1 MECYATFRPLDMHIY
16 TEKALTS
23 VCLSFY
29 NAEKISEAK
38 ELLFSTTK
46 EEVTRRRGDGKTM
59 ADIGDILALLRK
71 LDEGNVHLPTFVADS
86 CRSMPPSSGFEVL
99 AEHMVTFISEIALL
113 KEEIRDL
120 RAAKTS
126 DGKFIEIKEELRDIK
141 LSLERQILQ
150 TAICPHTEA
159 PRPYSECVELPKRD
173 ETPIL
178 PVIANKNNLGT
189 TGAVTGRGTRVE
201 TPMSGPASSGGLQR
215 EKDEG
220 RSEGSHSRQ
229 PSPGKRPSQQWQLV
243 QTKRKRETIKG
254 MRKVAGEFKGA
265 KRTAALYIGRCDPS
279 VTPDVL
285 KNYIDTEF
293 KIPIISCTQ
302 ISNENSEVKSFK
314 VLVGADVLSDLL
326 GPSMWPENIVVRK
339 FFFNR
344 NHGRNS
350 N

>member
-1 MECYATFRPLDMHIY
+1 
-16 TEKALTS
+16 
-23 VCLSFY
+23 
-29 NAEKISEAK
+29 
-38 ELLFSTTK
+38 
-46 EEVTRRRGDGKTM
+46 
-59 ADIGDILALLRK
+59 
-71 LDEGNVHLPTFVADS
+71 
-86 CRSMPPSSGFEVL
+86 
-99 AEHMVTFISEIALL
+99 MVTFISEIALL

-126 DGKFIEIKEELRDIK
+126 DGKFIEVKEELRDIK
-141 LSLERQILQ
+141 LGLERQRLQ
-150 TAICPHTEA
+150 TAIYPHTEA
-159 PRPYSECVELPKRD
+159 PRLYSECVELPKRD

-178 PVIANKNNLGT
+178 PVIANKKNLAT

-220 RSEGSHSRQ
+220 RSEASHSRQ
-229 PSPGKRPSQQWQLV
+229 PSPGRRPSQQWQLV

-254 MRKVAGEFKGA
+254 TRKVAGEFKGA

-285 KNYIDTEF
+285 KKYIDTEL

-314 VLVGADVLSDLL
+314 VLVEADVLIDLL

-339 FFFNR
+339 FFYNR